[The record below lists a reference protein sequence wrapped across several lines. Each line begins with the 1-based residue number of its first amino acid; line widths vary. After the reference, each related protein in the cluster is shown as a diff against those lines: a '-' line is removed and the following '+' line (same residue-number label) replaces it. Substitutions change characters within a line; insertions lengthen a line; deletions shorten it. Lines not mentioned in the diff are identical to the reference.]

1 MNQLKI
7 YQKYYDMLQYLYIA
21 LRQFPKSE
29 KFTLA
34 AQIKNSAIKGFRT
47 IIHAN
52 KSKNK
57 ISKLFELD
65 IELEVLKNLTRL
77 SKDLG
82 FMPLRKYEILSN
94 QLVEIGKMLGGWIK
108 AEGRR

>member
-1 MNQLKI
+1 MQDLKI

-34 AQIKNSAIKGFRT
+34 AQIKNAAIKGFRL

-57 ISKLFELD
+57 LTKLFELD
-65 IELEVLKNLTRL
+65 IELEILKNLIRL

-82 FMPLRKYEILSN
+82 FMPCKKYEILSAK
-94 QLVEIGKMLGGWIK
+94 LVEIGKMLGGWIK
-108 AEGRR
+108 KEGQR